1 MGWPE
6 IREYAEAVRDY
17 PDISIQDPKLK
28 GGKPKIDKFG
38 LLISYSGGFS
48 IVFPIVRSSNTFAL
62 RCWTQD
68 VENAEVRYKEVDVYL
83 KRVRLP
89 YFVDC
94 EYVPKG
100 ILVSGT
106 SHPITRME
114 WADGLSLRDF
124 ISQNLQHP
132 HLFKVVADEFQK
144 MIATLHKHQ
153 IAHGDLQ
160 DGNILLKQNGRNVEI
175 KLIDYDTL
183 FVPALSGQLDEI
195 RGLPEYQHPKR
206 MTAGE
211 TAQVNEKVDY
221 FSELVI
227 YLSFLALSEK
237 PELWNEFEDE
247 TEKGLLFSEKD
258 FENPDRSPI
267 FSELAHLS
275 SNVQKLAWTLKD
287 FCAKT
292 SIDQLE
298 PLEAILPTLDTKT
311 KNPALKVWKAAAIT
325 LGAAFVICFIVLLTQ
340 INQGAGP
347 SPDKTKLENQLSQKE
362 SEIQALTLVV
372 QTLENDKK
380 KLSRENGRLQ
390 GELEDLRDPPPTI
403 PRDVENQ
410 LQQLSDQN
418 QHLQDSLVTKD
429 NEIRQLRNEK
439 VTVIN
444 ENRKLKNQIDESN
457 PGIADQNAVIQQL
470 RSENLKVRTEKQTL
484 QKQLTAK
491 TSEVKKLTARTQ
503 QLQNEKTE
511 VQRQNQ
517 KLKSENEDL
526 TRQNRSLRN
535 NNENLQD
542 QMPKDDQEIFNPK
555 VSPELPK
562 RIQDYRNVGPR
573 AASHNNQG
581 VIAFDEKDYNKAI
594 GQFKTAIKANARFEE
609 AYYNLGCTFLE
620 TKDYPKAITAFSDA
634 VGINPKFKEA
644 HYNLGLAYLRK
655 GAYREAKNSVEQAL
669 GIDENYKDAQKL
681 LTTIENVRR

>member
-38 LLISYSGGFS
+38 FLISYSGGFS

-114 WADGLSLRDF
+114 WAEGLSLRDF

-144 MIATLHKHQ
+144 MVATLHKHQ

-160 DGNILLKQNGRNVEI
+160 DGNILLKQNGNNVEI

-183 FVPALSGQLDEI
+183 FVPALSGQLDKI
-195 RGLPEYQHPKR
+195 HGLPEYQHPKR
-206 MTAGE
+206 MAAGE
-211 TAQVNEKVDY
+211 NAQVNEKVDY

-237 PELWNEFEDE
+237 PELWNQFEDK
-247 TEKGLLFSEKD
+247 TERGLLFSKED

-267 FSELAHLS
+267 FSELANLS

-298 PLEAILPTLDTKT
+298 PLEAILPTPE
-311 KNPALKVWKAAAIT
+311 NPALKVWRAAAIT
-325 LGAAFVICFIVLLTQ
+325 LGAALVICLIVLLTQ
-340 INQGAGP
+340 INHGALP
-347 SPDKTKLENQLSQKE
+347 FPDKTKLENQLSQKE
-362 SEIQALTLVV
+362 SEIQALTSTV

-390 GELEDLRDPPPTI
+390 RALEDSRDPSPTTTG
-403 PRDVENQ
+403 DVENQ

-418 QHLQDSLVTKD
+418 QRLQASLVGKD
-429 NEIRQLRNEK
+429 KEIRQLKDEK
-439 VTVIN
+439 ATAIN
-444 ENRKLKNQIDESN
+444 ENQKLKNQMDEYN
-457 PGIADQNAVIQQL
+457 QGTADQNAVIQQL
-470 RSENLKVRTEKQTL
+470 RGEKSKALAEKQTL
-484 QKQLTAK
+484 QKQLAAK
-491 TSEVKKLTARTQ
+491 TSEAEKLMVGIQ
-503 QLQNEKTE
+503 QLQNQKIEG
-511 VQRQNQ
+511 QRQNQ
-517 KLKSENEDL
+517 KLKSENEAL
-526 TRQNRSLRN
+526 TRQNQSLRN
-535 NNENLQD
+535 KNENLPD

-562 RIQDYRNVGPR
+562 KIQIQDYRNVGYR
-573 AASHNNQG
+573 AGSHNNQG
-581 VIAFDEKDYNKAI
+581 VMAFDEKDYNKAI
-594 GQFKTAIKANARFEE
+594 KQFKTAIKANARFAE
-609 AYYNLGCTFLE
+609 AHYNLGCTFLE

-681 LTTIENVRR
+681 LTTIENVQR